1 MSQVQF
7 WSDISDASI
16 SEIGVR
22 QQHRPSENYKFY
34 SNTYGAT
41 QSITIKAS
49 HGFRVY
55 VLTGSCALN
64 VNGQVV
70 ELEAEQF
77 VQLKD
82 GAYNC
87 DTGGEGVSLVKVF
100 NSAKPAAKPT
110 TAKK

>member
-1 MSQVQF
+1 MSQVQS

-22 QQHRPSENYKFY
+22 QQHRPTENFKFY
-34 SNTYGAT
+34 SNAYEAN

-64 VNGQVV
+64 INGQAV

-77 VQLKD
+77 IQLKE
-82 GAYNC
+82 GAYSC
-87 DTGGEGVSLVKVF
+87 DTGSEGVSLVKVF
-100 NSAKPAAKPT
+100 TAAKST
-110 TAKK
+110 AAKK

>member
-1 MSQVQF
+1 MSQVQS
-7 WSDISDASI
+7 WSDISDVSI
-16 SEIGVR
+16 SEVGVR

-34 SNTYGAT
+34 SNTYEAN

-64 VNGQVV
+64 VNGQVL

-77 VQLKD
+77 IQLKD
-82 GAYNC
+82 GAYTC
-87 DTGGEGVSLVKVF
+87 DTGSEGVSIVKVF
-100 NSAKPAAKPT
+100 NAAKPAVKP
-110 TAKK
+110 AAVKK